1 MRRIGSSF
9 KSTLESSYFLFSLLT
24 REPIRNFT
32 QKHVPFVFLALLIS
46 TCYECII
53 TGSLIALAKPYRYKD
68 VANFINS
75 SKHVVGFTRN
85 LVLPEDIDKHHPTFV
100 NVLKSH
106 SVPPNRINDSFHIV
120 TTFRY
125 IFDED
130 FLQWGNLSWVGY
142 LDKRVT
148 PTIPLRMKKLQHYA
162 DMIYGS
168 KGDSENYICDKF
180 AFGSRTISWAIFG
193 FALARRATQLHVN
206 LLEFGIT
213 RHFDDVLLNFAE
225 LELPNQIRESRKGSD
240 EEETF
245 ISLKHLKQFIVLNGV
260 ALVVWVG
267 VFMVEWRKTV
277 VISASV
283 VFTRVK
289 MITCRAVRSRV
300 MPSKTGVSD
309 FVKSVKN
316 RVSV

>member
-1 MRRIGSSF
+1 M
-9 KSTLESSYFLFSLLT
+9 
-24 REPIRNFT
+24 
-32 QKHVPFVFLALLIS
+32 
-46 TCYECII
+46 
-53 TGSLIALAKPYRYKD
+53 
-68 VANFINS
+68 
-75 SKHVVGFTRN
+75 VGFTRN